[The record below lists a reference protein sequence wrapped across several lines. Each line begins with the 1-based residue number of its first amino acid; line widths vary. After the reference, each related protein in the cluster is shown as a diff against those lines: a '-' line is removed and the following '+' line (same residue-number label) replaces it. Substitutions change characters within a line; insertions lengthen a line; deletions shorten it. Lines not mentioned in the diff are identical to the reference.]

1 MISRVRRADAV
12 PVRQPRLGSPKRNP
26 RQLRGRARLVKPS
39 MFIDDPRDL
48 PTFCAEALRQA
59 AILID

>member
-1 MISRVRRADAV
+1 
-12 PVRQPRLGSPKRNP
+12 VRQPRLGSPKRNA
-26 RQLRGRARLVKPS
+26 RQLRGRTRPVKPS

-59 AILID
+59 AILIG

>member
-1 MISRVRRADAV
+1 
-12 PVRQPRLGSPKRNP
+12 
-26 RQLRGRARLVKPS
+26 

-59 AILID
+59 AILIGYPSHPPRQGNGQGQTRVFGQGSDRRSVRIW